1 MLQDQREV
9 EQRNMK
15 ISQLKRELIKLIPDI
30 KRAKEHVAI
39 VINELTH
46 LSKYN
51 EKVWEHMDEEFNL
64 YHNIFTQN

>member
-51 EKVWEHMDEEFNL
+51 
-64 YHNIFTQN
+64 